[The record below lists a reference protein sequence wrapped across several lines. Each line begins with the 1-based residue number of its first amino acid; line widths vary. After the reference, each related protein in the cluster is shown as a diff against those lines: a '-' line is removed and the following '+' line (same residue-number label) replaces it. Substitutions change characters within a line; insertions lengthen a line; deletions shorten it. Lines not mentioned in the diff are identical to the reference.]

1 MNLIFLNS
9 YSLLDNSS
17 GAATSIRL
25 MLEELSTSFDA
36 IHVITSCVAE
46 NNQSYAKSMEIFDSY
61 STGNGNICARFKRK
75 GIYYSLVRTNSRER
89 LKLSS
94 LEAEAIY
101 REFEMVA
108 YNLRKKAD
116 STIYFTWGNL
126 LLEEACMRRAK
137 GMKMKTIFYLV
148 NPTYKGKNVPTIN
161 LADLLITDSKATRN
175 LYKNDYKSHFS

>member
-46 NNQSYAKSMEIFDSY
+46 NNQSYAKSMETFGAHSK
-61 STGNGNICARFKRK
+61 GNGNICARFKRK

-101 REFEMVA
+101 REFA
-108 YNLRKKAD
+108 
-116 STIYFTWGNL
+116 
-126 LLEEACMRRAK
+126 
-137 GMKMKTIFYLV
+137 
-148 NPTYKGKNVPTIN
+148 
-161 LADLLITDSKATRN
+161 
-175 LYKNDYKSHFS
+175 